1 MLKQNNFYKYYFLY
15 FNRKFTN
22 IMLSFAKANKGIT
35 VLIWAL
41 FCIILIIIS
50 VNDFL
55 FFRIENEY
63 VLSLIALYGIAYLLK
78 ISGHNFAE
86 SAIIATVTFAIS
98 VILNHFNLIGGG
110 DVKLLFP
117 LILFADY
124 NIITFVI
131 GMSISGLIL
140 SVIYF
145 FIGRNILFL
154 RKKIMS
160 NIDALYKN
168 CNNSVLLNIALL
180 SFHRIDPEEVEL
192 SQRVFNSMRQE
203 IPYGIALS
211 CGGLCVMIENLAAR

>member
-63 VLSLIALYGIAYLLK
+63 ILSLIALYGIAYLLK
-78 ISGHNFAE
+78 ISGHNLAE
-86 SAIIATVTFAIS
+86 SAIIATVTFVLS

-117 LILFADY
+117 LVLFADC
-124 NIITFVI
+124 NIVTFVI

-154 RKKIMS
+154 RKKIIS

-168 CNNSVLLNIALL
+168 CNNSVLLNITLL

>member
-1 MLKQNNFYKYYFLY
+1 
-15 FNRKFTN
+15 
-22 IMLSFAKANKGIT
+22 MLSFAKANKGIT

-63 VLSLIALYGIAYLLK
+63 ILSLIALYGIAYLLK
-78 ISGHNFAE
+78 ISGHNLAE
-86 SAIIATVTFAIS
+86 SAIIATVTFVLS

-117 LILFADY
+117 LVLFADC
-124 NIITFVI
+124 NIVTFVI

-154 RKKIMS
+154 RKKIIS

-168 CNNSVLLNIALL
+168 CNNSVLLNITLL